1 MLQDIIA
8 YLGEHWG
15 EFGDAVIRHILLSVT
30 SLAAACLIAIPLGIL
45 CAKKKRL
52 CGPLIS
58 ILTILR
64 VIPSIG
70 LLILIL
76 PLVETGF
83 ISTCFALT
91 VLALPMI
98 SIHTYG
104 GYSEIPP
111 SILEAAEGMGL
122 SKGQVFRKIKTPLAL
137 PQIFTGIR
145 SASVDIISSATV
157 AALMGSGGLG
167 QYVFVGMQIN
177 SYTQLLIGGISVAAI
192 ALVNE
197 VILWFLQK
205 ESIGNRLH
213 G

>member
-1 MLQDIIA
+1 
-8 YLGEHWG
+8 
-15 EFGDAVIRHILLSVT
+15 
-30 SLAAACLIAIPLGIL
+30 
-45 CAKKKRL
+45 
-52 CGPLIS
+52 
-58 ILTILR
+58 
-64 VIPSIG
+64 
-70 LLILIL
+70 
-76 PLVETGF
+76 
-83 ISTCFALT
+83 
-91 VLALPMI
+91 MI

-122 SKGQVFRKIKTPLAL
+122 SKGQVFRKIETPLAL